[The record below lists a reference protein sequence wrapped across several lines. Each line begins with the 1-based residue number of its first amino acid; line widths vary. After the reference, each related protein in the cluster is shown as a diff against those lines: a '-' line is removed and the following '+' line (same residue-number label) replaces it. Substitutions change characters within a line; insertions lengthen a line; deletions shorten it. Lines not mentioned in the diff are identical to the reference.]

1 MRRRRKH
8 VVWIERATTAP
19 VADAWLSWGLFGAG
33 AALVLAA
40 VAGG

>member
-8 VVWIERATTAP
+8 VVWIERASPA
-19 VADAWLSWGLFGAG
+19 ADAWLSWGLFGAG
-33 AALVLAA
+33 AALVLAS